1 MLTKKEEQM
10 LRKYYSRAVTSL
22 SYLTVALVIGG
33 FWILLEMIGDIALNS
48 PESNDLALYTYLGIV
63 VVYMAVFLYQLISVR
78 VGMRGKKWGTLVEK
92 ANTAVS
98 QKDYSVQASAAVGLA
113 ALGRLMG
120 RSDDNRIS
128 GAGQAAQV
136 AGGIAAGITVFGMMF
151 EARANIK
158 KVAQALEIKL
168 PSAKRQIL
176 TIVGIPV
183 LLLAGV
189 TAPHYMRAIEY
200 TSQAKQNASAT
211 VVKVAQ
217 ALQDV
222 CGYVYYE
229 DPMEQFR
236 DYGYTV
242 RGYVRDIDEKNNSY
256 MAVEVDNEGFICE
269 TSYVF
274 EADLSRTEEENL
286 DQAQEDFALLNSGLK
301 KAEAPVRSENLLWGD
316 LIQDDFR
323 ELFREKGY
331 YEEFRLDYEDLGM
344 NVSFDTDPEEEY
356 DEYSQSR
363 IYVYLREM
371 D

>member
-22 SYLTVALVIGG
+22 SFFTVALVIGG

-48 PESNDLALYTYLGIV
+48 QAPNNVGLYVYLGIV
-63 VVYMAVFLYQLISVR
+63 LVYMAVFLYQLISVR
-78 VGMRGKKWGTLVEK
+78 FGMRGKKWAAVVEK
-92 ANTAVS
+92 ANVAVS
-98 QKDYSVQASAAVGLA
+98 QKDYSAQASAAVGLA
-113 ALGRLMG
+113 ALGRMMG
-120 RSDDNRIS
+120 RSDNERIS

-189 TAPHYMRAIEY
+189 TVPHYMRAIEY
-200 TSQAKQNASAT
+200 TENARQNASAS
-211 VVKVAQ
+211 VMEVAE
-217 ALQDV
+217 ALQNV

-242 RGYVRDIDEKNNSY
+242 RGYVREIGESNNSY
-256 MAVEVDNEGFICE
+256 VAVEIDNEGFICE
-269 TSYVF
+269 TSYVY
-274 EADLSRTEEENL
+274 EADLSRTKEENL
-286 DQAQEDFALLNSGLK
+286 DQAGEDFALLNAGLK
-301 KAEAPVRSENLLWGD
+301 KAEAPVRSENLLRGD
-316 LIQDDFR
+316 LLREDFR
-323 ELFREKGY
+323 ELFQEKAY
-331 YEEFRLDYEDLGM
+331 YEGFRLDYDEVGM
-344 NVSFDTDPEEEY
+344 DVSFDTDPEEEY
-356 DEYSQSR
+356 DEYSSSR
-363 IYVYLREM
+363 IYVYLEEM
-371 D
+371 E